1 MSLISWLLRKIFG
14 NGKVEKQAP
23 VKQPSANDAQS
34 TPAPEAQPTPAPG
47 NDFMARWER
56 QRNEKIKESEE
67 KLKDWIILSIRERGS
82 LAFSWESGS
91 DEAFVT
97 FRDNNEAEQDNF
109 EHLEEYIV
117 LKLDIPD
124 AGEFRMD
131 GSGTLYLADNQVKAK
146 YSSIIKGITAY
157 DEETDAVTYSEEEHD
172 SGDKF
177 LFMV

>member
-1 MSLISWLLRKIFG
+1 MSLIKRLLKKIFG
-14 NGKVEKQAP
+14 IGNVEKQVPA
-23 VKQPSANDAQS
+23 KQPSANDAQV
-34 TPAPEAQPTPAPG
+34 TPAQG

-56 QRNEKIKESEE
+56 ERQKRIKEAEE
-67 KLKDWIILSIRERGS
+67 KLKDWIILSIRQRGS
-82 LAFSWESGS
+82 LAFTWESGN

-97 FRDNNEAEQDNF
+97 FKDNDNNEAEQENF

-117 LKLDIPD
+117 DKLEIPD

-146 YSSIIKGITAY
+146 YSSVIKGITDY
-157 DEETDAVTYSEEEHD
+157 DEESDAVTYSEEEHD
-172 SGDKF
+172 SGDKV